1 MKHLCLMCA
10 VLFSIAGFVRAE
22 EPATEESDSGGLTL
36 EAEIAIPSSYV
47 FRGYVLEEDHF
58 IVQPQVTI
66 GYDTQIA
73 GLKVSPYITAWGNLT
88 DMSAP
93 GEPEWF
99 NELDIYLGADIE
111 LPSNFTLG
119 VVYNY
124 YNSPADVFDDVHELG
139 ITLSH
144 EDVLNPSI
152 GVFRE
157 ICDKGGTEDTYIEL
171 SVTPGF
177 DVPQFEKLHLDFPLV
192 LGVSPD
198 KYYLDSNG
206 DGTFWGYCS
215 AGVTATYALNDH
227 WSLTAGVSVVQM
239 LADSVEASNK
249 GDEQQYVGSVSV
261 KYSL

>member
-1 MKHLCLMCA
+1 MKQLCLMCA
-10 VLFSIAGFVRAE
+10 VLFSIVGFARAE

-66 GYDTQIA
+66 GYDTEIGGFA
-73 GLKVSPYITAWGNLT
+73 VSPYITAWGNLT

-99 NELDIYLGADIE
+99 NELDVYLGADIE
-111 LPSNFTLG
+111 LPNNFTLG

-177 DVPQFEKLHLDFPLV
+177 DVPQFDKLHLDFPLV

-198 KYYLDSNG
+198 KYYLDSNE

-215 AGVTATYALNDH
+215 AGVSATYTLDDH

-249 GDEQQYVGSVSV
+249 GDEQQYVGSIAV